1 MTKNSSKDSAA
12 VITLSTLREM
22 KQRGEKFTCLTA
34 YDASFAS
41 IMEDA
46 GIEVLLVGDSLGM
59 VIQGHDTT
67 LPVTLNDMIY
77 HTQCVNRGRR
87 RALIMSDMPFMS
99 DALPAQAFDN
109 AARLIKEG
117 GAHIVKIEGGEVM
130 AETIRL
136 LSERGIPVC
145 GHLGLLPQSI
155 HKTGGY
161 RVQGRDDQGADKI
174 LADAKTLA
182 EAGADLLLLECV
194 PVGLAEKIV
203 HAVKVPVIGIGA
215 GSSCDAQVLVLYDM
229 LGITPGKRP
238 RFTKDFL
245 KDSSGVH
252 DAIVAYINAVKRG
265 EFPAPEHTF
274 S

>member
-1 MTKNSSKDSAA
+1 MTKTPTSNSTS
-12 VITLSTLREM
+12 VITLATLRDM

-46 GIEVLLVGDSLGM
+46 GIEVLLVGDSLGN

-67 LPVTLNDMIY
+67 LPVTLADMIY

-87 RALIMSDMPFMS
+87 RALIMADMPFMS
-99 DALPAQAFDN
+99 DAMPAQAFDN

-117 GAHIVKIEGGEVM
+117 GAHIVKLEGGEVM

-145 GHLGLLPQSI
+145 GHLGLLPQSV
-155 HKTGGY
+155 HKIGGY
-161 RVQGRDDQGADKI
+161 RIQGRDDQSAEKI
-174 LADAKTLA
+174 LADARTLE

-194 PVGLAEKIV
+194 P
-203 HAVKVPVIGIGA
+203 PV
-215 GSSCDAQVLVLYDM
+215 S
-229 LGITPGKRP
+229 P
-238 RFTKDFL
+238 RKLLTQ
-245 KDSSGVH
+245 
-252 DAIVAYINAVKRG
+252 
-265 EFPAPEHTF
+265 
-274 S
+274 